1 MSVIAEA
8 RQETETVANA
18 FQTIAPYVR
27 RTPLTPYSQHDMGGN
42 ELWVK
47 DEGLQHARTF
57 KSRGAIA
64 LMHALREEGKTKAI
78 TASAGNAGAGYAYA
92 AQRLGMYVEVV
103 VPHGTPESKIENI
116 RHMGGAAVKV
126 LVSGSIVDESVDF
139 AMNRAMSEGLV
150 YAPPFNHQTLI
161 AGQGTMTLE
170 ALRQRP
176 DTDRI
181 FVPVGGGSALAG
193 ALLAAKETGSHAK
206 VVGVQFG
213 QNQSMLQSVLA
224 GEVAQIEA
232 VDTLCEGSS
241 VRSVGA
247 LTLRVVLENLD
258 RLELMSVGA
267 EEIGEELSHQD
278 RWRQELAPVYGSSA
292 FQDFPETTGVLAI
305 AGARAYSRRHP
316 ELRGESWT
324 AMMTG
329 ANSDPTKVDAAID
342 KYYRSLR
349 QTFGSSTRIVR

>member
-47 DEGLQHARTF
+47 DEGRQYARTF

-103 VPHGTPESKIENI
+103 VPHGTPESKIDNI
-116 RHMGGAAVKV
+116 SRMGGAAVKV

-139 AMNRAMSEGLV
+139 AMNRALNEGLV
-150 YAPPFNHQTLI
+150 YAPPFDHQTLI

-170 ALRQRP
+170 ALRQQP
-176 DTDRI
+176 ETDRV

-193 ALLAAKETGSHAK
+193 ALLAAKEAGSHTK

-224 GEVAQIEA
+224 GEVTQIEA

-241 VRSVGA
+241 VKSVGE

-258 RLELMSVGA
+258 RLELMSVGPV
-267 EEIGEELSHQD
+267 EIGEELSHQD
-278 RWRQELAPVYGSSA
+278 RWCQELEPVYGQSA
-292 FQDFPETTGVLAI
+292 FLDFPETTGVLAI
-305 AGARAYSRRHP
+305 AGARAYGRRHP

-329 ANSDPTKVDAAID
+329 ANSDAAKVDYAIEQ
-342 KYYRSLR
+342 YNRSR
-349 QTFGSSTRIVR
+349 PQSFNARIQTAR